1 MKISTNFVQPVQQAI
16 LPITALVWLL
26 TLMFASAAWW
36 LIDDAN
42 RLRGEVPEL
51 QQHLDKLKVSTLNIE
66 VPAEQMPSVQELSQT
81 RERVAKINAATQT
94 QGISILALLTEL
106 ESQLPPQAWLQSLH
120 QRAADGEIL
129 LVVAAATAG
138 PLSDFLHKLERN
150 PLFEQTMLMRELQP
164 GAAGKAGVQYE
175 IRLKVRS

>member
-26 TLMFASAAWW
+26 TLVFASAAWW

-51 QQHLDKLKVSTLNIE
+51 QQRLDNLKVSTLNIE

-81 RERVAKINAATQT
+81 RERVAKINAEI
-94 QGISILALLTEL
+94 G
-106 ESQLPPQAWLQSLH
+106 
-120 QRAADGEIL
+120 RAF
-129 LVVAAATAG
+129 V
-138 PLSDFLHKLERN
+138 
-150 PLFEQTMLMRELQP
+150 
-164 GAAGKAGVQYE
+164 
-175 IRLKVRS
+175 